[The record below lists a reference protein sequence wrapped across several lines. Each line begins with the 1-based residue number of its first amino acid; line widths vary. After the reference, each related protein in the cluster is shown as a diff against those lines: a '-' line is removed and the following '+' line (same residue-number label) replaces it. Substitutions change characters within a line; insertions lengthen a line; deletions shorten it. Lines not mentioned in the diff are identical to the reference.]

1 MDYSQDI
8 QALNALYPSKV
19 LQVLNLYDTPVME
32 TMKDDPKE
40 REAVLSLLK
49 TRSSIYNLGGRK
61 KDDYPADVECAL
73 RFNHAG
79 GNVAFDDKSIPL
91 SLWPTILKRAYEK
104 SNIRIYDKRYYEE
117 EKEKNPTGLYF
128 LLREGPVLFGRAEL
142 GDKDPSPHNNLGYH
156 NNSLDS
162 FFQSNFAHLQSLK
175 EKKEENLLKRKH
187 P

>member
-32 TMKDDPKE
+32 KMKEDSKE

-49 TRSSIYNLGGRK
+49 TRSSICNLGGRK

-73 RFNHAG
+73 KCNHAG
-79 GNVAFDDKSIPL
+79 RNVTFDDKSIPL
-91 SLWPTILKRAYEK
+91 SLWPTILEMAHEK
-104 SNIRIYDKRYYEE
+104 SNDRIYDKQYYE
-117 EKEKNPTGLYF
+117 EKEKNPTGLYY

-142 GDKDPSPHNNLGYH
+142 GDKDPSPHNNRSYH

-162 FFQSNFAHLQSLK
+162 FFFNRILLIYSHQ
-175 EKKEENLLKRKH
+175 KKRRKRTY
-187 P
+187 

>member
-1 MDYSQDI
+1 MDYSQEI

-32 TMKDDPKE
+32 KMKEDPKE

-49 TRSSIYNLGGRK
+49 TRSSICNLGGRK

-79 GNVAFDDKSIPL
+79 RNVTFDDKSIPL
-91 SLWPTILKRAYEK
+91 SLWPIILERAYEK
-104 SNIRIYDKRYYEE
+104 SNNRIYDKRYYEE
-117 EKEKNPTGLYF
+117 KKKNPTGLYY
-128 LLREGPVLFGRAEL
+128 LLREGPLLSGSGEL
-142 GDKDPSPHNNLGYH
+142 GDKDPSPHNNLSYH
-156 NNSLDS
+156 NSSLES
-162 FFQSNFAHLQSLK
+162 FFQTNFAHLQSSE
-175 EKKEENLLKRKH
+175 EKKEENVLKRKR